1 MLRKANSEGWAKLR
15 QDAHN
20 KAIMKAEQKTADA
33 VAKNAVIAER
43 IRTKLL
49 SRIEKEIDALP
60 EHIGTEMTSNI
71 ENLTY
76 EGRRLSKKTFG
87 GKNYKLRDL
96 TAAYRD
102 LMADMP
108 KDEDTTTMEK
118 LDEMLAEVKN
128 HASNTQTS

>member
-1 MLRKANSEGWAKLR
+1 MR

-20 KAIMKAEQKTADA
+20 KAVMKAEQKTADA
-33 VAKNAVIAER
+33 AAKNAVIAER

-49 SRIEKEIDALP
+49 NRIEKEIDALP

-71 ENLTY
+71 ENLSY
-76 EGRRLSKKTFG
+76 DGRKLSKKTYG

-108 KDEDTTTMEK
+108 REEDSSTMDR
-118 LDEMLAEVKN
+118 LDAMLAEVKN
-128 HASNTQTS
+128 HATNA